1 MLRALR
7 EYFHETG
14 YRVGYKPAGGIS
26 TSKQALTYLSLVKD
40 ELGDDWL
47 TSSMLR
53 FGASSLLNDI
63 ERQLHH
69 QATGSYANSTYM
81 PLG

>member
-1 MLRALR
+1 MELA
-7 EYFHETG
+7 
-14 YRVGYKPAGGIS
+14 I
-26 TSKQALTYLSLVKD
+26 YLLFDGPINQPRVKD

-47 TSSMLR
+47 SNEKFR

-69 QATGSYANSTYM
+69 QATGFYAAGYYM
-81 PLG
+81 PMV